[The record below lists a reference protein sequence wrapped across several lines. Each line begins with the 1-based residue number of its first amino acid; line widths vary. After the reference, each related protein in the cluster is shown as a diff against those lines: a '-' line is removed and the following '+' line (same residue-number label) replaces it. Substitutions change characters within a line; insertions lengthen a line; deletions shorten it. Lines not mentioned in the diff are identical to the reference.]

1 MKITELKQ
9 QLRQMEKDDL
19 ILLICKIYKGS
30 PTGRD
35 MLDVEFGGNQA
46 EELMVNEC
54 KRKIAKVFE
63 ARTLSLRT
71 AKKVISDFKK
81 VCHNKENLAE
91 LMLYYVECGVEFT
104 NTYGDIDDPFYHS
117 IATVFSN
124 FVKEINQFPDDSYY
138 VKNKKRIDAIYI
150 DSKDI
155 GWGFGDEIDDIY
167 HEICWL

>member
-54 KRKIAKVFE
+54 KRKIAKVFD

-81 VCHNKENLAE
+81 VCHNKENL
-91 LMLYYVECGVEFT
+91 
-104 NTYGDIDDPFYHS
+104 TYGDISESFYNS
-117 IATVFSN
+117 VATVFSN
-124 FVKEINQFPDDSYY
+124 FVKEINQLPDDSYY
-138 VKNKKRIDAIYI
+138 IRNKKRINDIYTN
-150 DSKDI
+150 SKDI
-155 GWGFGDEIDDIY
+155 GWGFGDEINDIC
-167 HEICWL
+167 HEIRWL